1 MAMPKDQP
9 MRETL
14 TTALDLMFGHE
25 GGYVNNPKDPGGATK
40 YGITHKTLAAHRG
53 LVSVTP
59 AQVKSLTKEE
69 STEIYRRSY
78 WSQSGGDL
86 LPVGIDYMA
95 FDYGVNSGP
104 AQAIKS
110 LQRII
115 GVTADGIVG
124 GQTVAAVKA
133 YKSDLIAAYAAERLR
148 FMKSLKTWGT
158 FGRGWQKRVVSVES
172 QARSLLNERIPATST
187 EEVSSTKANPKDQSI
202 TETLKKPEAWGPL
215 GGVLMAL
222 GGFASG
228 AGPVQWALA
237 VLIVAGV
244 GYGIWS
250 LIKSERTVA

>member
-1 MAMPKDQP
+1 

-40 YGITHKTLAAHRG
+40 YGITHRTLAAHRG
-53 LVSVTP
+53 VASATP
-59 AQVKSLTKEE
+59 AQVKALSKEE
-69 STEIYRRSY
+69 ATEIYRRSY
-78 WSQSGGDL
+78 WQQSGGDL

-110 LQRII
+110 LQRVI
-115 GVTADGIVG
+115 GVTLDGVVG

-133 YKSDLIAAYAAERLR
+133 YKGDLIAAYAAERLR

-187 EEVSSTKANPKDQSI
+187 EEVNSAKANPKDQSI
-202 TETLKKPEAWGPL
+202 TETLKKPEAWASA
-215 GGVLMAL
+215 GGLFTGLAGM
-222 GGFASG
+222 ASG
-228 AGPVQWALA
+228 AGPIQWALA
-237 VLIVAGV
+237 IIMV
-244 GYGIWS
+244 GAFAACAYF
-250 LIKSERTVA
+250 LIKRMRGQVV

>member
-1 MAMPKDQP
+1 

-40 YGITHKTLAAHRG
+40 YGITHRTLAAHRG
-53 LVSVTP
+53 VVSVTP
-59 AQVKSLTKEE
+59 AQVKALSKEE
-69 STEIYRRSY
+69 ATEIYRRSY
-78 WSQSGGDL
+78 WVQSGGDL

-133 YKSDLIAAYAAERLR
+133 YKGDLIAAYAAERLR
-148 FMKSLKTWGT
+148 FMKSLKTWAT
-158 FGRGWQKRVVSVES
+158 FGRGWQKRVSEVEL
-172 QARSLLNERIPATST
+172 QARNLLRGVSPVLKI
-187 EEVSSTKANPKDQSI
+187 EESSSPKANPKDQSI
-202 TETLKKPEAWGPL
+202 TETLKKPEAWASA
-215 GGVLMAL
+215 GGLLTGLAGM
-222 GGFASG
+222 ASG
-228 AGPVQWALA
+228 AGPIQWALA
-237 VLIVAGV
+237 IIMVGAFASGV
-244 GYGIWS
+244 YFLFHRMRGQA
-250 LIKSERTVA
+250 V